1 MGFILLVMA
10 GALLGWLGSI
20 ITRTEDLRGI
30 ARYAGAG
37 TAGAL
42 VAGIAVNRG
51 SVLVGLTA
59 LALFAAVLGAI
70 SALAAYRLVQRRQAG
85 G

>member
-1 MGFILLVMA
+1 MGFIILVLA

-30 ARYAGAG
+30 AHYAGAG

-42 VAGIAVNRG
+42 AAGIALNRG
-51 SVLVGLTA
+51 SILVGLSA
-59 LALFAAVLGAI
+59 WALFAAFLGAI
-70 SALAAYRLVQRRQAG
+70 AAVAGYALYQRRVTG
-85 G
+85 